1 MKFQMSALI
10 LALSMSSVSSA
21 QALLE
26 YFAASNP
33 DWVTTTSDQGV
44 IFHAGNIDSA
54 QLCRSNVYAGLA
66 FRGNISAPVTANY
79 VMTWL
84 SCTDD
89 PNTPDVVEGPDFPS
103 YAVSVQSGFPFEEDD
118 ADRFGFDKIQTD
130 WEAQGRPRFWS
141 GTLQLVP
148 GDETLPLEVF
158 FLNMSGSILV
168 VEDEEP
174 CPGDLDGDGT
184 IGFSDILA
192 ILNSWGACP

>member
-1 MKFQMSALI
+1 MSTLI

-21 QALLE
+21 QNAFLE
-26 YFAASNP
+26 FTGLASNP
-33 DWVTTTSDQGV
+33 NWETTTSDSGV
-44 IFHAGNIDSA
+44 VFHAGNIDPA
-54 QLCRSNVYAGLA
+54 ELCQRDYYDGLI
-66 FRGNISAPVTANY
+66 FVGNISAPVTANY

-89 PNTPDVVEGPDFPS
+89 PNTPDVEGPDYPS
-103 YAVSVQSGFPFEEDD
+103 YAVSVQSTFSPFGEDD

-141 GTLQLVP
+141 GTLTLVP
-148 GDETLPLEVF
+148 GDESLSSEVL
-158 FLNMSGSILV
+158 FLNMQGSIQV
-168 VEDEEP
+168 VEDEAP
-174 CPGDLDGDGT
+174 CPADVDGDGT